1 MELLESGTKSF
12 LVMEAVNGKS
22 IGQRMRKGERFSS
35 REILKTGIALSG
47 ILCYLH
53 AQNPPV
59 FYRDLKPDN
68 VMITERGEIY
78 LVDFGA
84 AGTEETGVEVRYG
97 TRGYAAPEQYNGKC
111 DARSDLYA
119 LGALL
124 AAMAKHAKKRQ
135 KRGLWRVMEKCMQK
149 KPEERYASAREVKK
163 ALRRLERKQ
172 KGRKTLRIFAVFA
185 FLTGGAAAVASRMP
199 WGQFPAADEWEE
211 QGDLWFCGNP
221 VEEGSLPNYQ
231 KAREAFLKA
240 DHLSQAGR
248 VEQELVEYCLADDA
262 AREKMQM
269 EPLLAEFYDD
279 TQQEP
284 EKEKRCRRY
293 LAVAGMYFSFSEEL
307 ARENDTDAMRKGIE
321 VLEKA
326 AGENME
332 GKWEAVIWQRLADAC
347 YLGGK
352 SGDGEREQD
361 WCQESFLYYERL
373 LCSRQDGNRRKNLL
387 RAAELALQFDM
398 QEKTEPQRGSRNSGN
413 GGGHFLSA
421 DQKKMGGSRMRKKTI
436 CAMMTG
442 FLAVQGIEVHA
453 ETQQTTGEAASAVES
468 VELEAEII
476 ENSDVT
482 DADGKA
488 GPEELLPDEKS
499 EEEPPIEEKPEQEP
513 EPPEEK
519 TDPAETGKKETEEEK
534 MLPPTVIPDPEKEP
548 AERWEETDT
557 KESGTEE
564 SDSERT
570 DFGEMDTEKPDYE
583 DAGSEKS
590 GTENLMP
597 EDSEPEKPDMEE
609 TKQESPS
616 TEKESENQTSETKA
630 PEKEE
635 PTVMPDAGKAN
646 TEKQEQT
653 EPGQSSP
660 EKEELKTDEQLP
672 VAAATPEE
680 VTQDP
685 DDTPLQTEESSPP
698 PAETPSE
705 SAGEEP
711 SQIPPQ
717 IIADFILSQIA
728 DEDFEAPNPLIIR
741 PADTSVEI
749 DPGYTPEILL
759 EGAADTAEIL
769 SCMVNGSEAEYE
781 WKENKICLKAESLS
795 EGYNRI
801 TVKVRGAD
809 GIVRTMK
816 PWEVNVKPKTS
827 TLVSQRT
834 SQKPKGTH
842 LLQSLRRLWNLIRA
856 IAEIQN
862 QTTRYLRALCRK

>member
-1 MELLESGTKSF
+1 
-12 LVMEAVNGKS
+12 
-22 IGQRMRKGERFSS
+22 
-35 REILKTGIALSG
+35 
-47 ILCYLH
+47 
-53 AQNPPV
+53 
-59 FYRDLKPDN
+59 
-68 VMITERGEIY
+68 
-78 LVDFGA
+78 
-84 AGTEETGVEVRYG
+84 
-97 TRGYAAPEQYNGKC
+97 
-111 DARSDLYA
+111 
-119 LGALL
+119 
-124 AAMAKHAKKRQ
+124 
-135 KRGLWRVMEKCMQK
+135 
-149 KPEERYASAREVKK
+149 
-163 ALRRLERKQ
+163 
-172 KGRKTLRIFAVFA
+172 
-185 FLTGGAAAVASRMP
+185 
-199 WGQFPAADEWEE
+199 
-211 QGDLWFCGNP
+211 
-221 VEEGSLPNYQ
+221 
-231 KAREAFLKA
+231 
-240 DHLSQAGR
+240 
-248 VEQELVEYCLADDA
+248 
-262 AREKMQM
+262 
-269 EPLLAEFYDD
+269 
-279 TQQEP
+279 
-284 EKEKRCRRY
+284 
-293 LAVAGMYFSFSEEL
+293 
-307 ARENDTDAMRKGIE
+307 
-321 VLEKA
+321 
-326 AGENME
+326 
-332 GKWEAVIWQRLADAC
+332 
-347 YLGGK
+347 
-352 SGDGEREQD
+352 
-361 WCQESFLYYERL
+361 
-373 LCSRQDGNRRKNLL
+373 
-387 RAAELALQFDM
+387 
-398 QEKTEPQRGSRNSGN
+398 
-413 GGGHFLSA
+413 
-421 DQKKMGGSRMRKKTI
+421 MRKKTI

-557 KESGTEE
+557 KESETEE

-583 DAGSEKS
+583 DTGSEKS

-834 SQKPKGTH
+834 SQKPKGTR

>member
-1 MELLESGTKSF
+1 
-12 LVMEAVNGKS
+12 
-22 IGQRMRKGERFSS
+22 
-35 REILKTGIALSG
+35 
-47 ILCYLH
+47 
-53 AQNPPV
+53 
-59 FYRDLKPDN
+59 
-68 VMITERGEIY
+68 
-78 LVDFGA
+78 
-84 AGTEETGVEVRYG
+84 
-97 TRGYAAPEQYNGKC
+97 
-111 DARSDLYA
+111 
-119 LGALL
+119 
-124 AAMAKHAKKRQ
+124 
-135 KRGLWRVMEKCMQK
+135 
-149 KPEERYASAREVKK
+149 
-163 ALRRLERKQ
+163 
-172 KGRKTLRIFAVFA
+172 
-185 FLTGGAAAVASRMP
+185 
-199 WGQFPAADEWEE
+199 
-211 QGDLWFCGNP
+211 
-221 VEEGSLPNYQ
+221 
-231 KAREAFLKA
+231 
-240 DHLSQAGR
+240 
-248 VEQELVEYCLADDA
+248 
-262 AREKMQM
+262 
-269 EPLLAEFYDD
+269 
-279 TQQEP
+279 
-284 EKEKRCRRY
+284 
-293 LAVAGMYFSFSEEL
+293 
-307 ARENDTDAMRKGIE
+307 
-321 VLEKA
+321 
-326 AGENME
+326 
-332 GKWEAVIWQRLADAC
+332 
-347 YLGGK
+347 
-352 SGDGEREQD
+352 
-361 WCQESFLYYERL
+361 
-373 LCSRQDGNRRKNLL
+373 
-387 RAAELALQFDM
+387 
-398 QEKTEPQRGSRNSGN
+398 
-413 GGGHFLSA
+413 
-421 DQKKMGGSRMRKKTI
+421 MRKKTI

-519 TDPAETGKKETEEEK
+519 TDPAETGKKETEGEEK

-548 AERWEETDT
+548 AERWEEEEEEISEDSESGKPEELPEAGDMGSGELESEEGCEETDT
-557 KESGTEE
+557 KESETEE

-570 DFGEMDTEKPDYE
+570 DFGE
-583 DAGSEKS
+583 
-590 GTENLMP
+590 
-597 EDSEPEKPDMEE
+597 EE
-609 TKQESPS
+609 TKQKSPS

-635 PTVMPDAGKAN
+635 PTVMPDAGKSN

-685 DDTPLQTEESSPP
+685 DDIPLQTEESSPP

-834 SQKPKGTH
+834 SQKPKGTR
-842 LLQSLRRLWNLIRA
+842 LWQSLRRLWNLIRA

>member
-1 MELLESGTKSF
+1 
-12 LVMEAVNGKS
+12 
-22 IGQRMRKGERFSS
+22 
-35 REILKTGIALSG
+35 
-47 ILCYLH
+47 
-53 AQNPPV
+53 
-59 FYRDLKPDN
+59 
-68 VMITERGEIY
+68 
-78 LVDFGA
+78 
-84 AGTEETGVEVRYG
+84 
-97 TRGYAAPEQYNGKC
+97 
-111 DARSDLYA
+111 
-119 LGALL
+119 
-124 AAMAKHAKKRQ
+124 
-135 KRGLWRVMEKCMQK
+135 
-149 KPEERYASAREVKK
+149 
-163 ALRRLERKQ
+163 
-172 KGRKTLRIFAVFA
+172 
-185 FLTGGAAAVASRMP
+185 
-199 WGQFPAADEWEE
+199 
-211 QGDLWFCGNP
+211 
-221 VEEGSLPNYQ
+221 
-231 KAREAFLKA
+231 
-240 DHLSQAGR
+240 
-248 VEQELVEYCLADDA
+248 
-262 AREKMQM
+262 
-269 EPLLAEFYDD
+269 
-279 TQQEP
+279 
-284 EKEKRCRRY
+284 
-293 LAVAGMYFSFSEEL
+293 
-307 ARENDTDAMRKGIE
+307 
-321 VLEKA
+321 
-326 AGENME
+326 
-332 GKWEAVIWQRLADAC
+332 
-347 YLGGK
+347 
-352 SGDGEREQD
+352 
-361 WCQESFLYYERL
+361 
-373 LCSRQDGNRRKNLL
+373 
-387 RAAELALQFDM
+387 
-398 QEKTEPQRGSRNSGN
+398 
-413 GGGHFLSA
+413 
-421 DQKKMGGSRMRKKTI
+421 
-436 CAMMTG
+436 MMTG

-453 ETQQTTGEAASAVES
+453 EIQQTTGEAASAVES

-499 EEEPPIEEKPEQEP
+499 EEEPPIEEKTEQEP

-519 TDPAETGKKETEEEK
+519 TDPAETGKKETEGEEK

-548 AERWEETDT
+548 AERWEEEEEEISEDSESGKPEELPGAGDMGSGESESEEGCEETDT
-557 KESGTEE
+557 KESETEE

-583 DAGSEKS
+583 DTGSEKS

-597 EDSEPEKPDMEE
+597 EDPEPEKPDMEE

-635 PTVMPDAGKAN
+635 PTVMPDAGKSN

-672 VAAATPEE
+672 VAAAMP
-680 VTQDP
+680 
-685 DDTPLQTEESSPP
+685 
-698 PAETPSE
+698 
-705 SAGEEP
+705 GEEP

-717 IIADFILSQIA
+717 IIADFILSQMA

-834 SQKPKGTH
+834 SQKPKGTR

>member
-1 MELLESGTKSF
+1 
-12 LVMEAVNGKS
+12 
-22 IGQRMRKGERFSS
+22 
-35 REILKTGIALSG
+35 
-47 ILCYLH
+47 
-53 AQNPPV
+53 
-59 FYRDLKPDN
+59 
-68 VMITERGEIY
+68 
-78 LVDFGA
+78 
-84 AGTEETGVEVRYG
+84 
-97 TRGYAAPEQYNGKC
+97 
-111 DARSDLYA
+111 
-119 LGALL
+119 
-124 AAMAKHAKKRQ
+124 
-135 KRGLWRVMEKCMQK
+135 
-149 KPEERYASAREVKK
+149 
-163 ALRRLERKQ
+163 
-172 KGRKTLRIFAVFA
+172 
-185 FLTGGAAAVASRMP
+185 
-199 WGQFPAADEWEE
+199 
-211 QGDLWFCGNP
+211 
-221 VEEGSLPNYQ
+221 
-231 KAREAFLKA
+231 
-240 DHLSQAGR
+240 
-248 VEQELVEYCLADDA
+248 
-262 AREKMQM
+262 
-269 EPLLAEFYDD
+269 
-279 TQQEP
+279 
-284 EKEKRCRRY
+284 
-293 LAVAGMYFSFSEEL
+293 
-307 ARENDTDAMRKGIE
+307 
-321 VLEKA
+321 
-326 AGENME
+326 
-332 GKWEAVIWQRLADAC
+332 
-347 YLGGK
+347 
-352 SGDGEREQD
+352 
-361 WCQESFLYYERL
+361 
-373 LCSRQDGNRRKNLL
+373 
-387 RAAELALQFDM
+387 
-398 QEKTEPQRGSRNSGN
+398 
-413 GGGHFLSA
+413 
-421 DQKKMGGSRMRKKTI
+421 MRKKTI

-519 TDPAETGKKETEEEK
+519 TDPAETGKKETEGEEK

-548 AERWEETDT
+548 AEKWEEEEEEISEDSESGKPEELPEEGDMGSGESESEEGCEETDT
-557 KESGTEE
+557 KESETE
-564 SDSERT
+564 
-570 DFGEMDTEKPDYE
+570 
-583 DAGSEKS
+583 
-590 GTENLMP
+590 
-597 EDSEPEKPDMEE
+597 
-609 TKQESPS
+609 
-616 TEKESENQTSETKA
+616 ESENQTSETKA

-635 PTVMPDAGKAN
+635 PTVMPDAGKSN

-685 DDTPLQTEESSPP
+685 DDIPLQTEESSPP

-728 DEDFEAPNPLIIR
+728 AEDEDFEAPNPLIIR
-741 PADTSVEI
+741 PADTSVEV

-781 WKENKICLKAESLS
+781 WKENKLCLKAESLS

-834 SQKPKGTH
+834 SQKPKGTR
-842 LLQSLRRLWNLIRA
+842 LWQSLRRLWNLIRA

>member
-1 MELLESGTKSF
+1 
-12 LVMEAVNGKS
+12 
-22 IGQRMRKGERFSS
+22 
-35 REILKTGIALSG
+35 
-47 ILCYLH
+47 
-53 AQNPPV
+53 
-59 FYRDLKPDN
+59 
-68 VMITERGEIY
+68 
-78 LVDFGA
+78 
-84 AGTEETGVEVRYG
+84 
-97 TRGYAAPEQYNGKC
+97 
-111 DARSDLYA
+111 
-119 LGALL
+119 
-124 AAMAKHAKKRQ
+124 
-135 KRGLWRVMEKCMQK
+135 
-149 KPEERYASAREVKK
+149 
-163 ALRRLERKQ
+163 
-172 KGRKTLRIFAVFA
+172 
-185 FLTGGAAAVASRMP
+185 
-199 WGQFPAADEWEE
+199 
-211 QGDLWFCGNP
+211 
-221 VEEGSLPNYQ
+221 
-231 KAREAFLKA
+231 
-240 DHLSQAGR
+240 
-248 VEQELVEYCLADDA
+248 
-262 AREKMQM
+262 
-269 EPLLAEFYDD
+269 
-279 TQQEP
+279 
-284 EKEKRCRRY
+284 
-293 LAVAGMYFSFSEEL
+293 
-307 ARENDTDAMRKGIE
+307 
-321 VLEKA
+321 
-326 AGENME
+326 
-332 GKWEAVIWQRLADAC
+332 
-347 YLGGK
+347 
-352 SGDGEREQD
+352 
-361 WCQESFLYYERL
+361 
-373 LCSRQDGNRRKNLL
+373 
-387 RAAELALQFDM
+387 
-398 QEKTEPQRGSRNSGN
+398 
-413 GGGHFLSA
+413 
-421 DQKKMGGSRMRKKTI
+421 
-436 CAMMTG
+436 MMTG
-442 FLAVQGIEVHA
+442 FLAIQGIEVHA
-453 ETQQTTGEAASAVES
+453 ETQQATGEAASAVES
-468 VELEAEII
+468 VELEAEIT

-519 TDPAETGKKETEEEK
+519 TDPAETGKKETEGEEK

-548 AERWEETDT
+548 AEKWEEMEEEEKEISEDPEAEKPEELPEAGDMGSGEPESEEGCEETDT
-557 KESGTEE
+557 KESETE
-564 SDSERT
+564 
-570 DFGEMDTEKPDYE
+570 
-583 DAGSEKS
+583 
-590 GTENLMP
+590 
-597 EDSEPEKPDMEE
+597 
-609 TKQESPS
+609 
-616 TEKESENQTSETKA
+616 ESENQTSETKA

-635 PTVMPDAGKAN
+635 PTVMPDAGKSN
-646 TEKQEQT
+646 TEKQEQM

-680 VTQDP
+680 VIQDP
-685 DDTPLQTEESSPP
+685 DDIPLQTEESSPP

-741 PADTSVEI
+741 PADTSVEV

-842 LLQSLRRLWNLIRA
+842 LWQSLRRLWNLIRA

>member
-1 MELLESGTKSF
+1 
-12 LVMEAVNGKS
+12 
-22 IGQRMRKGERFSS
+22 
-35 REILKTGIALSG
+35 
-47 ILCYLH
+47 
-53 AQNPPV
+53 
-59 FYRDLKPDN
+59 
-68 VMITERGEIY
+68 
-78 LVDFGA
+78 
-84 AGTEETGVEVRYG
+84 
-97 TRGYAAPEQYNGKC
+97 
-111 DARSDLYA
+111 
-119 LGALL
+119 
-124 AAMAKHAKKRQ
+124 
-135 KRGLWRVMEKCMQK
+135 
-149 KPEERYASAREVKK
+149 
-163 ALRRLERKQ
+163 
-172 KGRKTLRIFAVFA
+172 
-185 FLTGGAAAVASRMP
+185 
-199 WGQFPAADEWEE
+199 
-211 QGDLWFCGNP
+211 
-221 VEEGSLPNYQ
+221 
-231 KAREAFLKA
+231 
-240 DHLSQAGR
+240 
-248 VEQELVEYCLADDA
+248 
-262 AREKMQM
+262 
-269 EPLLAEFYDD
+269 
-279 TQQEP
+279 
-284 EKEKRCRRY
+284 
-293 LAVAGMYFSFSEEL
+293 
-307 ARENDTDAMRKGIE
+307 
-321 VLEKA
+321 
-326 AGENME
+326 
-332 GKWEAVIWQRLADAC
+332 
-347 YLGGK
+347 
-352 SGDGEREQD
+352 
-361 WCQESFLYYERL
+361 
-373 LCSRQDGNRRKNLL
+373 
-387 RAAELALQFDM
+387 
-398 QEKTEPQRGSRNSGN
+398 
-413 GGGHFLSA
+413 
-421 DQKKMGGSRMRKKTI
+421 
-436 CAMMTG
+436 MMTG

-476 ENSDVT
+476 GNSDVT

-499 EEEPPIEEKPEQEP
+499 EEEPPIEEKPEKEP

-548 AERWEETDT
+548 AERCEETDT
-557 KESGTEE
+557 KESETEE

-597 EDSEPEKPDMEE
+597 EDPEPEKPDMEE

-635 PTVMPDAGKAN
+635 PTVMPDAGKSN

-698 PAETPSE
+698 SAETPSE

-781 WKENKICLKAESLS
+781 WKENKICLKAGSLS

-834 SQKPKGTH
+834 SQKPKGTR
-842 LLQSLRRLWNLIRA
+842 LWQSLRRLWNLIRT

>member
-1 MELLESGTKSF
+1 
-12 LVMEAVNGKS
+12 
-22 IGQRMRKGERFSS
+22 
-35 REILKTGIALSG
+35 
-47 ILCYLH
+47 
-53 AQNPPV
+53 
-59 FYRDLKPDN
+59 
-68 VMITERGEIY
+68 
-78 LVDFGA
+78 
-84 AGTEETGVEVRYG
+84 
-97 TRGYAAPEQYNGKC
+97 
-111 DARSDLYA
+111 
-119 LGALL
+119 
-124 AAMAKHAKKRQ
+124 
-135 KRGLWRVMEKCMQK
+135 
-149 KPEERYASAREVKK
+149 
-163 ALRRLERKQ
+163 
-172 KGRKTLRIFAVFA
+172 
-185 FLTGGAAAVASRMP
+185 
-199 WGQFPAADEWEE
+199 
-211 QGDLWFCGNP
+211 
-221 VEEGSLPNYQ
+221 
-231 KAREAFLKA
+231 
-240 DHLSQAGR
+240 
-248 VEQELVEYCLADDA
+248 
-262 AREKMQM
+262 
-269 EPLLAEFYDD
+269 
-279 TQQEP
+279 
-284 EKEKRCRRY
+284 
-293 LAVAGMYFSFSEEL
+293 
-307 ARENDTDAMRKGIE
+307 
-321 VLEKA
+321 
-326 AGENME
+326 
-332 GKWEAVIWQRLADAC
+332 
-347 YLGGK
+347 
-352 SGDGEREQD
+352 
-361 WCQESFLYYERL
+361 
-373 LCSRQDGNRRKNLL
+373 
-387 RAAELALQFDM
+387 
-398 QEKTEPQRGSRNSGN
+398 
-413 GGGHFLSA
+413 
-421 DQKKMGGSRMRKKTI
+421 
-436 CAMMTG
+436 MMTG

-557 KESGTEE
+557 KESETEE

-635 PTVMPDAGKAN
+635 PTVMPDAGKSN

-653 EPGQSSP
+653 GPGQSSP

-685 DDTPLQTEESSPP
+685 DDIPLQTEESSPP
-698 PAETPSE
+698 PAETPSK

-711 SQIPPQ
+711 SQIRPQ
-717 IIADFILSQIA
+717 IIADFVLSQIA

-834 SQKPKGTH
+834 SQKPKGTR

>member
-1 MELLESGTKSF
+1 
-12 LVMEAVNGKS
+12 
-22 IGQRMRKGERFSS
+22 
-35 REILKTGIALSG
+35 
-47 ILCYLH
+47 
-53 AQNPPV
+53 
-59 FYRDLKPDN
+59 
-68 VMITERGEIY
+68 
-78 LVDFGA
+78 
-84 AGTEETGVEVRYG
+84 
-97 TRGYAAPEQYNGKC
+97 
-111 DARSDLYA
+111 
-119 LGALL
+119 
-124 AAMAKHAKKRQ
+124 
-135 KRGLWRVMEKCMQK
+135 
-149 KPEERYASAREVKK
+149 
-163 ALRRLERKQ
+163 
-172 KGRKTLRIFAVFA
+172 
-185 FLTGGAAAVASRMP
+185 
-199 WGQFPAADEWEE
+199 
-211 QGDLWFCGNP
+211 
-221 VEEGSLPNYQ
+221 
-231 KAREAFLKA
+231 
-240 DHLSQAGR
+240 
-248 VEQELVEYCLADDA
+248 
-262 AREKMQM
+262 
-269 EPLLAEFYDD
+269 
-279 TQQEP
+279 
-284 EKEKRCRRY
+284 
-293 LAVAGMYFSFSEEL
+293 
-307 ARENDTDAMRKGIE
+307 
-321 VLEKA
+321 
-326 AGENME
+326 
-332 GKWEAVIWQRLADAC
+332 
-347 YLGGK
+347 
-352 SGDGEREQD
+352 
-361 WCQESFLYYERL
+361 
-373 LCSRQDGNRRKNLL
+373 
-387 RAAELALQFDM
+387 
-398 QEKTEPQRGSRNSGN
+398 
-413 GGGHFLSA
+413 
-421 DQKKMGGSRMRKKTI
+421 MRKKTI

-476 ENSDVT
+476 GNSDVT

-519 TDPAETGKKETEEEK
+519 TDPAETGKKETEGEEK

-548 AERWEETDT
+548 AERWEEEEEEISEDSESGKPEELPEAGDMGSGESESEEGCEETDT
-557 KESGTEE
+557 KESETEE
-564 SDSERT
+564 
-570 DFGEMDTEKPDYE
+570 P
-583 DAGSEKS
+583 
-590 GTENLMP
+590 
-597 EDSEPEKPDMEE
+597 
-609 TKQESPS
+609 
-616 TEKESENQTSETKA
+616 ENQTSETKT

-635 PTVMPDAGKAN
+635 PTVMPDAGKSN

-834 SQKPKGTH
+834 SQKPKGTR

>member
-1 MELLESGTKSF
+1 
-12 LVMEAVNGKS
+12 
-22 IGQRMRKGERFSS
+22 
-35 REILKTGIALSG
+35 
-47 ILCYLH
+47 
-53 AQNPPV
+53 
-59 FYRDLKPDN
+59 
-68 VMITERGEIY
+68 
-78 LVDFGA
+78 
-84 AGTEETGVEVRYG
+84 
-97 TRGYAAPEQYNGKC
+97 
-111 DARSDLYA
+111 
-119 LGALL
+119 
-124 AAMAKHAKKRQ
+124 
-135 KRGLWRVMEKCMQK
+135 
-149 KPEERYASAREVKK
+149 
-163 ALRRLERKQ
+163 
-172 KGRKTLRIFAVFA
+172 
-185 FLTGGAAAVASRMP
+185 
-199 WGQFPAADEWEE
+199 
-211 QGDLWFCGNP
+211 
-221 VEEGSLPNYQ
+221 
-231 KAREAFLKA
+231 
-240 DHLSQAGR
+240 
-248 VEQELVEYCLADDA
+248 
-262 AREKMQM
+262 
-269 EPLLAEFYDD
+269 
-279 TQQEP
+279 
-284 EKEKRCRRY
+284 
-293 LAVAGMYFSFSEEL
+293 
-307 ARENDTDAMRKGIE
+307 
-321 VLEKA
+321 
-326 AGENME
+326 
-332 GKWEAVIWQRLADAC
+332 
-347 YLGGK
+347 
-352 SGDGEREQD
+352 
-361 WCQESFLYYERL
+361 
-373 LCSRQDGNRRKNLL
+373 
-387 RAAELALQFDM
+387 
-398 QEKTEPQRGSRNSGN
+398 
-413 GGGHFLSA
+413 
-421 DQKKMGGSRMRKKTI
+421 MRKKTI

-476 ENSDVT
+476 GNSDVT

-499 EEEPPIEEKPEQEP
+499 EEEPPIEEKPEKEP

-548 AERWEETDT
+548 AERCEETDT
-557 KESGTEE
+557 KESETEE

-570 DFGEMDTEKPDYE
+570 DFGEMGTEKPDYE

-597 EDSEPEKPDMEE
+597 EDPEPEKPDMEE

-635 PTVMPDAGKAN
+635 PTVMPDAGKSN

-698 PAETPSE
+698 SAETPSE

-741 PADTSVEI
+741 PVDTSVEI

-781 WKENKICLKAESLS
+781 WKENKICLKAGSLS

-834 SQKPKGTH
+834 SQKPKGTR
-842 LLQSLRRLWNLIRA
+842 LLQSLRRLWNLIRT

>member
-1 MELLESGTKSF
+1 
-12 LVMEAVNGKS
+12 
-22 IGQRMRKGERFSS
+22 
-35 REILKTGIALSG
+35 
-47 ILCYLH
+47 
-53 AQNPPV
+53 
-59 FYRDLKPDN
+59 
-68 VMITERGEIY
+68 
-78 LVDFGA
+78 
-84 AGTEETGVEVRYG
+84 
-97 TRGYAAPEQYNGKC
+97 
-111 DARSDLYA
+111 
-119 LGALL
+119 
-124 AAMAKHAKKRQ
+124 
-135 KRGLWRVMEKCMQK
+135 
-149 KPEERYASAREVKK
+149 
-163 ALRRLERKQ
+163 
-172 KGRKTLRIFAVFA
+172 
-185 FLTGGAAAVASRMP
+185 
-199 WGQFPAADEWEE
+199 
-211 QGDLWFCGNP
+211 
-221 VEEGSLPNYQ
+221 
-231 KAREAFLKA
+231 
-240 DHLSQAGR
+240 
-248 VEQELVEYCLADDA
+248 
-262 AREKMQM
+262 
-269 EPLLAEFYDD
+269 
-279 TQQEP
+279 
-284 EKEKRCRRY
+284 
-293 LAVAGMYFSFSEEL
+293 
-307 ARENDTDAMRKGIE
+307 
-321 VLEKA
+321 
-326 AGENME
+326 
-332 GKWEAVIWQRLADAC
+332 
-347 YLGGK
+347 
-352 SGDGEREQD
+352 
-361 WCQESFLYYERL
+361 
-373 LCSRQDGNRRKNLL
+373 
-387 RAAELALQFDM
+387 
-398 QEKTEPQRGSRNSGN
+398 
-413 GGGHFLSA
+413 
-421 DQKKMGGSRMRKKTI
+421 
-436 CAMMTG
+436 MMTG

-548 AERWEETDT
+548 AERWEEEEKEISEDSESGKPGELPEAGDMGSGESESEEGCEETDT
-557 KESGTEE
+557 KESETE
-564 SDSERT
+564 
-570 DFGEMDTEKPDYE
+570 
-583 DAGSEKS
+583 
-590 GTENLMP
+590 
-597 EDSEPEKPDMEE
+597 
-609 TKQESPS
+609 
-616 TEKESENQTSETKA
+616 ESENQTSETKA

-635 PTVMPDAGKAN
+635 PTVMPDAGKSN

-711 SQIPPQ
+711 SQIRPQ
-717 IIADFILSQIA
+717 IIADFVLSQIA

-781 WKENKICLKAESLS
+781 WKENKIWLKAESLS

-834 SQKPKGTH
+834 SQKPKGTR

>member
-1 MELLESGTKSF
+1 
-12 LVMEAVNGKS
+12 
-22 IGQRMRKGERFSS
+22 
-35 REILKTGIALSG
+35 
-47 ILCYLH
+47 
-53 AQNPPV
+53 
-59 FYRDLKPDN
+59 
-68 VMITERGEIY
+68 
-78 LVDFGA
+78 
-84 AGTEETGVEVRYG
+84 
-97 TRGYAAPEQYNGKC
+97 
-111 DARSDLYA
+111 
-119 LGALL
+119 
-124 AAMAKHAKKRQ
+124 
-135 KRGLWRVMEKCMQK
+135 
-149 KPEERYASAREVKK
+149 
-163 ALRRLERKQ
+163 
-172 KGRKTLRIFAVFA
+172 
-185 FLTGGAAAVASRMP
+185 
-199 WGQFPAADEWEE
+199 
-211 QGDLWFCGNP
+211 
-221 VEEGSLPNYQ
+221 
-231 KAREAFLKA
+231 
-240 DHLSQAGR
+240 
-248 VEQELVEYCLADDA
+248 
-262 AREKMQM
+262 
-269 EPLLAEFYDD
+269 
-279 TQQEP
+279 
-284 EKEKRCRRY
+284 
-293 LAVAGMYFSFSEEL
+293 
-307 ARENDTDAMRKGIE
+307 
-321 VLEKA
+321 
-326 AGENME
+326 
-332 GKWEAVIWQRLADAC
+332 
-347 YLGGK
+347 
-352 SGDGEREQD
+352 
-361 WCQESFLYYERL
+361 
-373 LCSRQDGNRRKNLL
+373 
-387 RAAELALQFDM
+387 
-398 QEKTEPQRGSRNSGN
+398 
-413 GGGHFLSA
+413 
-421 DQKKMGGSRMRKKTI
+421 
-436 CAMMTG
+436 MMTG

-519 TDPAETGKKETEEEK
+519 TDPAEIGKKETEGEEK

-557 KESGTEE
+557 KESETEE

-583 DAGSEKS
+583 DTGSEKS

-597 EDSEPEKPDMEE
+597 EDPEPEKPDMEE

-635 PTVMPDAGKAN
+635 PTVMPDAGKSN

-653 EPGQSSP
+653 GPGQSSP

-685 DDTPLQTEESSPP
+685 DDIPLQTEESSPP

-717 IIADFILSQIA
+717 IIADFILSQMA
-728 DEDFEAPNPLIIR
+728 DEEFEAPNPLIIR
-741 PADTSVEI
+741 PADNSVEI

-834 SQKPKGTH
+834 SQKPKGTR
-842 LLQSLRRLWNLIRA
+842 LWQSLRRLWNLIRA

>member
-1 MELLESGTKSF
+1 
-12 LVMEAVNGKS
+12 
-22 IGQRMRKGERFSS
+22 
-35 REILKTGIALSG
+35 
-47 ILCYLH
+47 
-53 AQNPPV
+53 
-59 FYRDLKPDN
+59 
-68 VMITERGEIY
+68 
-78 LVDFGA
+78 
-84 AGTEETGVEVRYG
+84 
-97 TRGYAAPEQYNGKC
+97 
-111 DARSDLYA
+111 
-119 LGALL
+119 
-124 AAMAKHAKKRQ
+124 
-135 KRGLWRVMEKCMQK
+135 
-149 KPEERYASAREVKK
+149 
-163 ALRRLERKQ
+163 
-172 KGRKTLRIFAVFA
+172 
-185 FLTGGAAAVASRMP
+185 
-199 WGQFPAADEWEE
+199 
-211 QGDLWFCGNP
+211 
-221 VEEGSLPNYQ
+221 
-231 KAREAFLKA
+231 
-240 DHLSQAGR
+240 
-248 VEQELVEYCLADDA
+248 
-262 AREKMQM
+262 
-269 EPLLAEFYDD
+269 
-279 TQQEP
+279 
-284 EKEKRCRRY
+284 
-293 LAVAGMYFSFSEEL
+293 
-307 ARENDTDAMRKGIE
+307 
-321 VLEKA
+321 
-326 AGENME
+326 
-332 GKWEAVIWQRLADAC
+332 
-347 YLGGK
+347 
-352 SGDGEREQD
+352 
-361 WCQESFLYYERL
+361 
-373 LCSRQDGNRRKNLL
+373 
-387 RAAELALQFDM
+387 
-398 QEKTEPQRGSRNSGN
+398 
-413 GGGHFLSA
+413 
-421 DQKKMGGSRMRKKTI
+421 
-436 CAMMTG
+436 MMTG

-468 VELEAEII
+468 VELDAEII

-519 TDPAETGKKETEEEK
+519 TDPAETGKKETEGEEK

-548 AERWEETDT
+548 AERWEEEEEEISEDSESGKPEELPEAGDMGSGESESEEGCEETDT
-557 KESGTEE
+557 KESETEE
-564 SDSERT
+564 
-570 DFGEMDTEKPDYE
+570 P
-583 DAGSEKS
+583 
-590 GTENLMP
+590 
-597 EDSEPEKPDMEE
+597 
-609 TKQESPS
+609 
-616 TEKESENQTSETKA
+616 ENQTSETKT

-635 PTVMPDAGKAN
+635 PTVMPDAGKSN

-685 DDTPLQTEESSPP
+685 DDIPLQTEESSPP

-741 PADTSVEI
+741 PADTSVEV

-834 SQKPKGTH
+834 SQKPKGTR
-842 LLQSLRRLWNLIRA
+842 LWQSLRRLWNLIRA

>member
-1 MELLESGTKSF
+1 
-12 LVMEAVNGKS
+12 
-22 IGQRMRKGERFSS
+22 
-35 REILKTGIALSG
+35 
-47 ILCYLH
+47 
-53 AQNPPV
+53 
-59 FYRDLKPDN
+59 
-68 VMITERGEIY
+68 
-78 LVDFGA
+78 
-84 AGTEETGVEVRYG
+84 
-97 TRGYAAPEQYNGKC
+97 
-111 DARSDLYA
+111 
-119 LGALL
+119 
-124 AAMAKHAKKRQ
+124 
-135 KRGLWRVMEKCMQK
+135 
-149 KPEERYASAREVKK
+149 
-163 ALRRLERKQ
+163 
-172 KGRKTLRIFAVFA
+172 
-185 FLTGGAAAVASRMP
+185 
-199 WGQFPAADEWEE
+199 
-211 QGDLWFCGNP
+211 
-221 VEEGSLPNYQ
+221 
-231 KAREAFLKA
+231 
-240 DHLSQAGR
+240 
-248 VEQELVEYCLADDA
+248 
-262 AREKMQM
+262 
-269 EPLLAEFYDD
+269 
-279 TQQEP
+279 
-284 EKEKRCRRY
+284 
-293 LAVAGMYFSFSEEL
+293 
-307 ARENDTDAMRKGIE
+307 
-321 VLEKA
+321 
-326 AGENME
+326 
-332 GKWEAVIWQRLADAC
+332 
-347 YLGGK
+347 
-352 SGDGEREQD
+352 
-361 WCQESFLYYERL
+361 
-373 LCSRQDGNRRKNLL
+373 
-387 RAAELALQFDM
+387 
-398 QEKTEPQRGSRNSGN
+398 
-413 GGGHFLSA
+413 
-421 DQKKMGGSRMRKKTI
+421 MRKKTI

-453 ETQQTTGEAASAVES
+453 ETQQMTGEAASAVES

-488 GPEELLPDEKS
+488 GPEELMPDEKS

-519 TDPAETGKKETEEEK
+519 TDPAETGKKETAGEEK

-548 AERWEETDT
+548 AEKWEEEEEEISEDSESGKPEELPEAGDMGSGESESEEGCEETDT
-557 KESGTEE
+557 KESETE
-564 SDSERT
+564 
-570 DFGEMDTEKPDYE
+570 
-583 DAGSEKS
+583 
-590 GTENLMP
+590 
-597 EDSEPEKPDMEE
+597 
-609 TKQESPS
+609 
-616 TEKESENQTSETKA
+616 ESENQTSETKA
-630 PEKEE
+630 PEKEK
-635 PTVMPDAGKAN
+635 PAVMPDAGKSN
-646 TEKQEQT
+646 TEKQEQM

-685 DDTPLQTEESSPP
+685 DDIPIQTEESSPP

-741 PADTSVEI
+741 PADTSVEV

-834 SQKPKGTH
+834 SQRPKGTR
-842 LLQSLRRLWNLIRA
+842 LWQSLRRLWNLIRA

>member
-1 MELLESGTKSF
+1 
-12 LVMEAVNGKS
+12 
-22 IGQRMRKGERFSS
+22 
-35 REILKTGIALSG
+35 
-47 ILCYLH
+47 
-53 AQNPPV
+53 
-59 FYRDLKPDN
+59 
-68 VMITERGEIY
+68 
-78 LVDFGA
+78 
-84 AGTEETGVEVRYG
+84 
-97 TRGYAAPEQYNGKC
+97 
-111 DARSDLYA
+111 
-119 LGALL
+119 
-124 AAMAKHAKKRQ
+124 
-135 KRGLWRVMEKCMQK
+135 
-149 KPEERYASAREVKK
+149 
-163 ALRRLERKQ
+163 
-172 KGRKTLRIFAVFA
+172 
-185 FLTGGAAAVASRMP
+185 
-199 WGQFPAADEWEE
+199 
-211 QGDLWFCGNP
+211 
-221 VEEGSLPNYQ
+221 
-231 KAREAFLKA
+231 
-240 DHLSQAGR
+240 
-248 VEQELVEYCLADDA
+248 
-262 AREKMQM
+262 
-269 EPLLAEFYDD
+269 
-279 TQQEP
+279 
-284 EKEKRCRRY
+284 
-293 LAVAGMYFSFSEEL
+293 
-307 ARENDTDAMRKGIE
+307 
-321 VLEKA
+321 
-326 AGENME
+326 
-332 GKWEAVIWQRLADAC
+332 
-347 YLGGK
+347 
-352 SGDGEREQD
+352 
-361 WCQESFLYYERL
+361 
-373 LCSRQDGNRRKNLL
+373 
-387 RAAELALQFDM
+387 
-398 QEKTEPQRGSRNSGN
+398 
-413 GGGHFLSA
+413 
-421 DQKKMGGSRMRKKTI
+421 
-436 CAMMTG
+436 MMTG

-476 ENSDVT
+476 GNSDVT

-519 TDPAETGKKETEEEK
+519 TDPAETGKKEKEGEEK
-534 MLPPTVIPDPEKEP
+534 MLSPTVIPDPEKEP

-557 KESGTEE
+557 KESETEE

-635 PTVMPDAGKAN
+635 PTVMPDAGKSN

-653 EPGQSSP
+653 GPGQSSP

-685 DDTPLQTEESSPP
+685 DDIPLQTEESSPP

-711 SQIPPQ
+711 SQIRPQ
-717 IIADFILSQIA
+717 IIADFVLSQIA
-728 DEDFEAPNPLIIR
+728 DEDFEAPIPLIIR

-834 SQKPKGTH
+834 SQKPKGTR

>member
-1 MELLESGTKSF
+1 
-12 LVMEAVNGKS
+12 
-22 IGQRMRKGERFSS
+22 
-35 REILKTGIALSG
+35 
-47 ILCYLH
+47 
-53 AQNPPV
+53 
-59 FYRDLKPDN
+59 
-68 VMITERGEIY
+68 
-78 LVDFGA
+78 
-84 AGTEETGVEVRYG
+84 
-97 TRGYAAPEQYNGKC
+97 
-111 DARSDLYA
+111 
-119 LGALL
+119 
-124 AAMAKHAKKRQ
+124 
-135 KRGLWRVMEKCMQK
+135 
-149 KPEERYASAREVKK
+149 
-163 ALRRLERKQ
+163 
-172 KGRKTLRIFAVFA
+172 
-185 FLTGGAAAVASRMP
+185 
-199 WGQFPAADEWEE
+199 
-211 QGDLWFCGNP
+211 
-221 VEEGSLPNYQ
+221 
-231 KAREAFLKA
+231 
-240 DHLSQAGR
+240 
-248 VEQELVEYCLADDA
+248 
-262 AREKMQM
+262 
-269 EPLLAEFYDD
+269 
-279 TQQEP
+279 
-284 EKEKRCRRY
+284 
-293 LAVAGMYFSFSEEL
+293 
-307 ARENDTDAMRKGIE
+307 
-321 VLEKA
+321 
-326 AGENME
+326 
-332 GKWEAVIWQRLADAC
+332 
-347 YLGGK
+347 
-352 SGDGEREQD
+352 
-361 WCQESFLYYERL
+361 
-373 LCSRQDGNRRKNLL
+373 
-387 RAAELALQFDM
+387 
-398 QEKTEPQRGSRNSGN
+398 
-413 GGGHFLSA
+413 
-421 DQKKMGGSRMRKKTI
+421 MRKKTI

-442 FLAVQGIEVHA
+442 FLAIQGIEVHA
-453 ETQQTTGEAASAVES
+453 ETQQATGEAASAVES
-468 VELEAEII
+468 VELEAEIT

-519 TDPAETGKKETEEEK
+519 TDPAETGKKETEGEEK

-548 AERWEETDT
+548 AERWEEEEEEISEDSESGKPEELPEAGDMGSGESESEEGCEETDT
-557 KESGTEE
+557 KESETEE
-564 SDSERT
+564 
-570 DFGEMDTEKPDYE
+570 P
-583 DAGSEKS
+583 
-590 GTENLMP
+590 
-597 EDSEPEKPDMEE
+597 
-609 TKQESPS
+609 
-616 TEKESENQTSETKA
+616 ENQTSETKT

-635 PTVMPDAGKAN
+635 PTVMPDAGKSN

-741 PADTSVEI
+741 PADTSVEV

-781 WKENKICLKAESLS
+781 WKENKICLKAGSLS

-834 SQKPKGTH
+834 SQRPKGTR
-842 LLQSLRRLWNLIRA
+842 LWQSLRRLWNLIRA

>member
-1 MELLESGTKSF
+1 
-12 LVMEAVNGKS
+12 
-22 IGQRMRKGERFSS
+22 
-35 REILKTGIALSG
+35 
-47 ILCYLH
+47 
-53 AQNPPV
+53 
-59 FYRDLKPDN
+59 
-68 VMITERGEIY
+68 
-78 LVDFGA
+78 
-84 AGTEETGVEVRYG
+84 
-97 TRGYAAPEQYNGKC
+97 
-111 DARSDLYA
+111 
-119 LGALL
+119 
-124 AAMAKHAKKRQ
+124 
-135 KRGLWRVMEKCMQK
+135 
-149 KPEERYASAREVKK
+149 
-163 ALRRLERKQ
+163 
-172 KGRKTLRIFAVFA
+172 
-185 FLTGGAAAVASRMP
+185 
-199 WGQFPAADEWEE
+199 
-211 QGDLWFCGNP
+211 
-221 VEEGSLPNYQ
+221 
-231 KAREAFLKA
+231 
-240 DHLSQAGR
+240 
-248 VEQELVEYCLADDA
+248 
-262 AREKMQM
+262 
-269 EPLLAEFYDD
+269 
-279 TQQEP
+279 
-284 EKEKRCRRY
+284 
-293 LAVAGMYFSFSEEL
+293 
-307 ARENDTDAMRKGIE
+307 
-321 VLEKA
+321 
-326 AGENME
+326 
-332 GKWEAVIWQRLADAC
+332 
-347 YLGGK
+347 
-352 SGDGEREQD
+352 
-361 WCQESFLYYERL
+361 
-373 LCSRQDGNRRKNLL
+373 
-387 RAAELALQFDM
+387 
-398 QEKTEPQRGSRNSGN
+398 
-413 GGGHFLSA
+413 
-421 DQKKMGGSRMRKKTI
+421 
-436 CAMMTG
+436 MMTG

-468 VELEAEII
+468 VELEAEIT

-519 TDPAETGKKETEEEK
+519 TDPAETGKKETEGEEK

-548 AERWEETDT
+548 AERWEEEEEEISEDSESGKPEELPEAGDMGSGESESEEGCEETDT
-557 KESGTEE
+557 KESETEE
-564 SDSERT
+564 
-570 DFGEMDTEKPDYE
+570 P
-583 DAGSEKS
+583 
-590 GTENLMP
+590 
-597 EDSEPEKPDMEE
+597 
-609 TKQESPS
+609 
-616 TEKESENQTSETKA
+616 ENQTSETKT

-635 PTVMPDAGKAN
+635 PTVMPDAGKSN

-685 DDTPLQTEESSPP
+685 DDIPLQTEESSPP

-741 PADTSVEI
+741 PADTSVEV

-781 WKENKICLKAESLS
+781 WKENKICLKAGSLS

-834 SQKPKGTH
+834 SQRPKGTR
-842 LLQSLRRLWNLIRA
+842 LWQSLRRLWNLIRA

>member
-1 MELLESGTKSF
+1 
-12 LVMEAVNGKS
+12 
-22 IGQRMRKGERFSS
+22 
-35 REILKTGIALSG
+35 
-47 ILCYLH
+47 
-53 AQNPPV
+53 
-59 FYRDLKPDN
+59 
-68 VMITERGEIY
+68 
-78 LVDFGA
+78 
-84 AGTEETGVEVRYG
+84 
-97 TRGYAAPEQYNGKC
+97 
-111 DARSDLYA
+111 
-119 LGALL
+119 
-124 AAMAKHAKKRQ
+124 
-135 KRGLWRVMEKCMQK
+135 
-149 KPEERYASAREVKK
+149 
-163 ALRRLERKQ
+163 
-172 KGRKTLRIFAVFA
+172 
-185 FLTGGAAAVASRMP
+185 
-199 WGQFPAADEWEE
+199 
-211 QGDLWFCGNP
+211 
-221 VEEGSLPNYQ
+221 
-231 KAREAFLKA
+231 
-240 DHLSQAGR
+240 
-248 VEQELVEYCLADDA
+248 
-262 AREKMQM
+262 
-269 EPLLAEFYDD
+269 
-279 TQQEP
+279 
-284 EKEKRCRRY
+284 
-293 LAVAGMYFSFSEEL
+293 
-307 ARENDTDAMRKGIE
+307 
-321 VLEKA
+321 
-326 AGENME
+326 
-332 GKWEAVIWQRLADAC
+332 
-347 YLGGK
+347 
-352 SGDGEREQD
+352 
-361 WCQESFLYYERL
+361 
-373 LCSRQDGNRRKNLL
+373 
-387 RAAELALQFDM
+387 
-398 QEKTEPQRGSRNSGN
+398 
-413 GGGHFLSA
+413 
-421 DQKKMGGSRMRKKTI
+421 
-436 CAMMTG
+436 MMTG

-519 TDPAETGKKETEEEK
+519 TDPAETGKKETEGEEK

-548 AERWEETDT
+548 AEKWEEEEEEISEDSESGKPEELPEAGDMGSGESESEEGCEETDT
-557 KESGTEE
+557 KESETE
-564 SDSERT
+564 
-570 DFGEMDTEKPDYE
+570 
-583 DAGSEKS
+583 
-590 GTENLMP
+590 
-597 EDSEPEKPDMEE
+597 
-609 TKQESPS
+609 
-616 TEKESENQTSETKA
+616 ESENQTSETKA

-635 PTVMPDAGKAN
+635 PTVMPDAGKSH

-685 DDTPLQTEESSPP
+685 DDIPLQTEESSPP

-705 SAGEEP
+705 SAGEKP

-834 SQKPKGTH
+834 SQKPKGTR

>member
-1 MELLESGTKSF
+1 
-12 LVMEAVNGKS
+12 
-22 IGQRMRKGERFSS
+22 
-35 REILKTGIALSG
+35 
-47 ILCYLH
+47 
-53 AQNPPV
+53 
-59 FYRDLKPDN
+59 
-68 VMITERGEIY
+68 
-78 LVDFGA
+78 
-84 AGTEETGVEVRYG
+84 
-97 TRGYAAPEQYNGKC
+97 
-111 DARSDLYA
+111 
-119 LGALL
+119 
-124 AAMAKHAKKRQ
+124 
-135 KRGLWRVMEKCMQK
+135 
-149 KPEERYASAREVKK
+149 
-163 ALRRLERKQ
+163 
-172 KGRKTLRIFAVFA
+172 
-185 FLTGGAAAVASRMP
+185 
-199 WGQFPAADEWEE
+199 
-211 QGDLWFCGNP
+211 
-221 VEEGSLPNYQ
+221 
-231 KAREAFLKA
+231 
-240 DHLSQAGR
+240 
-248 VEQELVEYCLADDA
+248 
-262 AREKMQM
+262 
-269 EPLLAEFYDD
+269 
-279 TQQEP
+279 
-284 EKEKRCRRY
+284 
-293 LAVAGMYFSFSEEL
+293 
-307 ARENDTDAMRKGIE
+307 
-321 VLEKA
+321 
-326 AGENME
+326 
-332 GKWEAVIWQRLADAC
+332 
-347 YLGGK
+347 
-352 SGDGEREQD
+352 
-361 WCQESFLYYERL
+361 
-373 LCSRQDGNRRKNLL
+373 
-387 RAAELALQFDM
+387 
-398 QEKTEPQRGSRNSGN
+398 
-413 GGGHFLSA
+413 
-421 DQKKMGGSRMRKKTI
+421 MRKKTI

-519 TDPAETGKKETEEEK
+519 TDPAETGKKEKEGEEK

-557 KESGTEE
+557 KESETEE

-583 DAGSEKS
+583 DTGSEKS

-597 EDSEPEKPDMEE
+597 EDPEPEKPDMEE

-685 DDTPLQTEESSPP
+685 DDIPLQTEESSPP
-698 PAETPSE
+698 PAETPSK

-711 SQIPPQ
+711 SQIRPQ
-717 IIADFILSQIA
+717 IIADFVLSQIA

-834 SQKPKGTH
+834 SQKPKGTR

>member
-1 MELLESGTKSF
+1 
-12 LVMEAVNGKS
+12 
-22 IGQRMRKGERFSS
+22 
-35 REILKTGIALSG
+35 
-47 ILCYLH
+47 
-53 AQNPPV
+53 
-59 FYRDLKPDN
+59 
-68 VMITERGEIY
+68 
-78 LVDFGA
+78 
-84 AGTEETGVEVRYG
+84 
-97 TRGYAAPEQYNGKC
+97 
-111 DARSDLYA
+111 
-119 LGALL
+119 
-124 AAMAKHAKKRQ
+124 
-135 KRGLWRVMEKCMQK
+135 
-149 KPEERYASAREVKK
+149 
-163 ALRRLERKQ
+163 
-172 KGRKTLRIFAVFA
+172 
-185 FLTGGAAAVASRMP
+185 
-199 WGQFPAADEWEE
+199 
-211 QGDLWFCGNP
+211 
-221 VEEGSLPNYQ
+221 
-231 KAREAFLKA
+231 
-240 DHLSQAGR
+240 
-248 VEQELVEYCLADDA
+248 
-262 AREKMQM
+262 
-269 EPLLAEFYDD
+269 
-279 TQQEP
+279 
-284 EKEKRCRRY
+284 
-293 LAVAGMYFSFSEEL
+293 
-307 ARENDTDAMRKGIE
+307 
-321 VLEKA
+321 
-326 AGENME
+326 
-332 GKWEAVIWQRLADAC
+332 
-347 YLGGK
+347 
-352 SGDGEREQD
+352 
-361 WCQESFLYYERL
+361 
-373 LCSRQDGNRRKNLL
+373 
-387 RAAELALQFDM
+387 
-398 QEKTEPQRGSRNSGN
+398 
-413 GGGHFLSA
+413 
-421 DQKKMGGSRMRKKTI
+421 MRKKTI

-453 ETQQTTGEAASAVES
+453 ETQQMTGEAASAVES

-499 EEEPPIEEKPEQEP
+499 EEEPPIEEKPEQES

-519 TDPAETGKKETEEEK
+519 TDPAETGKKETEGEEK
-534 MLPPTVIPDPEKEP
+534 MLSPTVIPDPEKEP
-548 AERWEETDT
+548 AEKWEEEEEEISEDSESGKPEELPEAGDMGSGESEEGCEETDT
-557 KESGTEE
+557 KESETE
-564 SDSERT
+564 
-570 DFGEMDTEKPDYE
+570 
-583 DAGSEKS
+583 
-590 GTENLMP
+590 
-597 EDSEPEKPDMEE
+597 
-609 TKQESPS
+609 
-616 TEKESENQTSETKA
+616 ESENQTSETKA

-635 PTVMPDAGKAN
+635 PTVMPDAGKSN

-685 DDTPLQTEESSPP
+685 DDIPLQTEESSPP

-728 DEDFEAPNPLIIR
+728 DEDFEALNPLIIR
-741 PADTSVEI
+741 PADTSIEV

-834 SQKPKGTH
+834 SQRTKGTR
-842 LLQSLRRLWNLIRA
+842 LWQSLRRLWNLIRA

>member
-1 MELLESGTKSF
+1 
-12 LVMEAVNGKS
+12 
-22 IGQRMRKGERFSS
+22 
-35 REILKTGIALSG
+35 
-47 ILCYLH
+47 
-53 AQNPPV
+53 
-59 FYRDLKPDN
+59 
-68 VMITERGEIY
+68 
-78 LVDFGA
+78 
-84 AGTEETGVEVRYG
+84 
-97 TRGYAAPEQYNGKC
+97 
-111 DARSDLYA
+111 
-119 LGALL
+119 
-124 AAMAKHAKKRQ
+124 
-135 KRGLWRVMEKCMQK
+135 
-149 KPEERYASAREVKK
+149 
-163 ALRRLERKQ
+163 
-172 KGRKTLRIFAVFA
+172 
-185 FLTGGAAAVASRMP
+185 
-199 WGQFPAADEWEE
+199 
-211 QGDLWFCGNP
+211 
-221 VEEGSLPNYQ
+221 
-231 KAREAFLKA
+231 
-240 DHLSQAGR
+240 
-248 VEQELVEYCLADDA
+248 
-262 AREKMQM
+262 
-269 EPLLAEFYDD
+269 
-279 TQQEP
+279 
-284 EKEKRCRRY
+284 
-293 LAVAGMYFSFSEEL
+293 
-307 ARENDTDAMRKGIE
+307 
-321 VLEKA
+321 
-326 AGENME
+326 
-332 GKWEAVIWQRLADAC
+332 
-347 YLGGK
+347 
-352 SGDGEREQD
+352 
-361 WCQESFLYYERL
+361 
-373 LCSRQDGNRRKNLL
+373 
-387 RAAELALQFDM
+387 
-398 QEKTEPQRGSRNSGN
+398 
-413 GGGHFLSA
+413 
-421 DQKKMGGSRMRKKTI
+421 MRKKTI

-557 KESGTEE
+557 KESETEE

-583 DAGSEKS
+583 DTGSEKS

-597 EDSEPEKPDMEE
+597 EDPEPEKPDMEE

-685 DDTPLQTEESSPP
+685 DDIPLQTEESSPP
-698 PAETPSE
+698 PAETPSK

-711 SQIPPQ
+711 SQIRPQ
-717 IIADFILSQIA
+717 IIADFVLSQIA

-834 SQKPKGTH
+834 SQKPKGTR

>member
-1 MELLESGTKSF
+1 
-12 LVMEAVNGKS
+12 
-22 IGQRMRKGERFSS
+22 
-35 REILKTGIALSG
+35 
-47 ILCYLH
+47 
-53 AQNPPV
+53 
-59 FYRDLKPDN
+59 
-68 VMITERGEIY
+68 
-78 LVDFGA
+78 
-84 AGTEETGVEVRYG
+84 
-97 TRGYAAPEQYNGKC
+97 
-111 DARSDLYA
+111 
-119 LGALL
+119 
-124 AAMAKHAKKRQ
+124 
-135 KRGLWRVMEKCMQK
+135 
-149 KPEERYASAREVKK
+149 
-163 ALRRLERKQ
+163 
-172 KGRKTLRIFAVFA
+172 
-185 FLTGGAAAVASRMP
+185 
-199 WGQFPAADEWEE
+199 
-211 QGDLWFCGNP
+211 
-221 VEEGSLPNYQ
+221 
-231 KAREAFLKA
+231 
-240 DHLSQAGR
+240 
-248 VEQELVEYCLADDA
+248 
-262 AREKMQM
+262 
-269 EPLLAEFYDD
+269 
-279 TQQEP
+279 
-284 EKEKRCRRY
+284 
-293 LAVAGMYFSFSEEL
+293 
-307 ARENDTDAMRKGIE
+307 
-321 VLEKA
+321 
-326 AGENME
+326 
-332 GKWEAVIWQRLADAC
+332 
-347 YLGGK
+347 
-352 SGDGEREQD
+352 
-361 WCQESFLYYERL
+361 
-373 LCSRQDGNRRKNLL
+373 
-387 RAAELALQFDM
+387 
-398 QEKTEPQRGSRNSGN
+398 
-413 GGGHFLSA
+413 
-421 DQKKMGGSRMRKKTI
+421 
-436 CAMMTG
+436 MMTG

-519 TDPAETGKKETEEEK
+519 TDPAETGKKEKEGEEK

-548 AERWEETDT
+548 AERWEEEEEEISEDSESGKPEELPEAGDMGSGESESEEGCEETDT
-557 KESGTEE
+557 KESETEE
-564 SDSERT
+564 
-570 DFGEMDTEKPDYE
+570 P
-583 DAGSEKS
+583 
-590 GTENLMP
+590 
-597 EDSEPEKPDMEE
+597 
-609 TKQESPS
+609 
-616 TEKESENQTSETKA
+616 ENQTSETKT

-635 PTVMPDAGKAN
+635 PTVMPDAGKSN

-653 EPGQSSP
+653 GPGQSSP

-685 DDTPLQTEESSPP
+685 DDIPLQTEESSPP
-698 PAETPSE
+698 PAETPSK

-711 SQIPPQ
+711 SQIRPQ
-717 IIADFILSQIA
+717 IIADFVLSQIA

-834 SQKPKGTH
+834 SQKPKGTR

>member
-1 MELLESGTKSF
+1 
-12 LVMEAVNGKS
+12 
-22 IGQRMRKGERFSS
+22 
-35 REILKTGIALSG
+35 
-47 ILCYLH
+47 
-53 AQNPPV
+53 
-59 FYRDLKPDN
+59 
-68 VMITERGEIY
+68 
-78 LVDFGA
+78 
-84 AGTEETGVEVRYG
+84 
-97 TRGYAAPEQYNGKC
+97 
-111 DARSDLYA
+111 
-119 LGALL
+119 
-124 AAMAKHAKKRQ
+124 
-135 KRGLWRVMEKCMQK
+135 
-149 KPEERYASAREVKK
+149 
-163 ALRRLERKQ
+163 
-172 KGRKTLRIFAVFA
+172 
-185 FLTGGAAAVASRMP
+185 
-199 WGQFPAADEWEE
+199 
-211 QGDLWFCGNP
+211 
-221 VEEGSLPNYQ
+221 
-231 KAREAFLKA
+231 
-240 DHLSQAGR
+240 
-248 VEQELVEYCLADDA
+248 
-262 AREKMQM
+262 
-269 EPLLAEFYDD
+269 
-279 TQQEP
+279 
-284 EKEKRCRRY
+284 
-293 LAVAGMYFSFSEEL
+293 
-307 ARENDTDAMRKGIE
+307 
-321 VLEKA
+321 
-326 AGENME
+326 
-332 GKWEAVIWQRLADAC
+332 
-347 YLGGK
+347 
-352 SGDGEREQD
+352 
-361 WCQESFLYYERL
+361 
-373 LCSRQDGNRRKNLL
+373 
-387 RAAELALQFDM
+387 
-398 QEKTEPQRGSRNSGN
+398 
-413 GGGHFLSA
+413 
-421 DQKKMGGSRMRKKTI
+421 
-436 CAMMTG
+436 MMTG
-442 FLAVQGIEVHA
+442 FLAIQGIEVHA

-513 EPPEEK
+513 ETPEEK
-519 TDPAETGKKETEEEK
+519 TDPAETGKKETEGEEK

-548 AERWEETDT
+548 AERWEEGCEETDT
-557 KESGTEE
+557 KESETEE

-570 DFGEMDTEKPDYE
+570 DFGE
-583 DAGSEKS
+583 
-590 GTENLMP
+590 
-597 EDSEPEKPDMEE
+597 EE

-616 TEKESENQTSETKA
+616 TEKESENQNSETKA

-635 PTVMPDAGKAN
+635 PTVMPDAGKSN

-685 DDTPLQTEESSPP
+685 DDIPLQTEESSPP

-741 PADTSVEI
+741 PADTSVEV

-816 PWEVNVKPKTS
+816 PWEVNVNPKTS

-834 SQKPKGTH
+834 SQRPKGTR
-842 LLQSLRRLWNLIRA
+842 LWQSLRRLWNLIRA

>member
-1 MELLESGTKSF
+1 
-12 LVMEAVNGKS
+12 
-22 IGQRMRKGERFSS
+22 
-35 REILKTGIALSG
+35 
-47 ILCYLH
+47 
-53 AQNPPV
+53 
-59 FYRDLKPDN
+59 
-68 VMITERGEIY
+68 
-78 LVDFGA
+78 
-84 AGTEETGVEVRYG
+84 
-97 TRGYAAPEQYNGKC
+97 
-111 DARSDLYA
+111 
-119 LGALL
+119 
-124 AAMAKHAKKRQ
+124 
-135 KRGLWRVMEKCMQK
+135 
-149 KPEERYASAREVKK
+149 
-163 ALRRLERKQ
+163 
-172 KGRKTLRIFAVFA
+172 
-185 FLTGGAAAVASRMP
+185 
-199 WGQFPAADEWEE
+199 
-211 QGDLWFCGNP
+211 
-221 VEEGSLPNYQ
+221 
-231 KAREAFLKA
+231 
-240 DHLSQAGR
+240 
-248 VEQELVEYCLADDA
+248 
-262 AREKMQM
+262 
-269 EPLLAEFYDD
+269 
-279 TQQEP
+279 
-284 EKEKRCRRY
+284 
-293 LAVAGMYFSFSEEL
+293 
-307 ARENDTDAMRKGIE
+307 
-321 VLEKA
+321 
-326 AGENME
+326 
-332 GKWEAVIWQRLADAC
+332 
-347 YLGGK
+347 
-352 SGDGEREQD
+352 
-361 WCQESFLYYERL
+361 
-373 LCSRQDGNRRKNLL
+373 
-387 RAAELALQFDM
+387 
-398 QEKTEPQRGSRNSGN
+398 
-413 GGGHFLSA
+413 
-421 DQKKMGGSRMRKKTI
+421 MRKKTI

-519 TDPAETGKKETEEEK
+519 TDPAETGKKETEGEEK

-548 AERWEETDT
+548 AERWEEEEEEISEDSESGKPEELPEAGDMGSGESESEEGCEETDT
-557 KESGTEE
+557 KESETE
-564 SDSERT
+564 
-570 DFGEMDTEKPDYE
+570 
-583 DAGSEKS
+583 
-590 GTENLMP
+590 
-597 EDSEPEKPDMEE
+597 
-609 TKQESPS
+609 
-616 TEKESENQTSETKA
+616 ESENQTSETKA

-635 PTVMPDAGKAN
+635 PTVMPDAGKSN

-685 DDTPLQTEESSPP
+685 DDIPLQTEESSPP

-728 DEDFEAPNPLIIR
+728 DEDFEAPIPLIIR

-834 SQKPKGTH
+834 SQKPKGTR
-842 LLQSLRRLWNLIRA
+842 LWQSLRRLWNLIRA

>member
-1 MELLESGTKSF
+1 
-12 LVMEAVNGKS
+12 
-22 IGQRMRKGERFSS
+22 
-35 REILKTGIALSG
+35 
-47 ILCYLH
+47 
-53 AQNPPV
+53 
-59 FYRDLKPDN
+59 
-68 VMITERGEIY
+68 
-78 LVDFGA
+78 
-84 AGTEETGVEVRYG
+84 
-97 TRGYAAPEQYNGKC
+97 
-111 DARSDLYA
+111 
-119 LGALL
+119 
-124 AAMAKHAKKRQ
+124 
-135 KRGLWRVMEKCMQK
+135 
-149 KPEERYASAREVKK
+149 
-163 ALRRLERKQ
+163 
-172 KGRKTLRIFAVFA
+172 
-185 FLTGGAAAVASRMP
+185 
-199 WGQFPAADEWEE
+199 
-211 QGDLWFCGNP
+211 
-221 VEEGSLPNYQ
+221 
-231 KAREAFLKA
+231 
-240 DHLSQAGR
+240 
-248 VEQELVEYCLADDA
+248 
-262 AREKMQM
+262 
-269 EPLLAEFYDD
+269 
-279 TQQEP
+279 
-284 EKEKRCRRY
+284 
-293 LAVAGMYFSFSEEL
+293 
-307 ARENDTDAMRKGIE
+307 
-321 VLEKA
+321 
-326 AGENME
+326 
-332 GKWEAVIWQRLADAC
+332 
-347 YLGGK
+347 
-352 SGDGEREQD
+352 
-361 WCQESFLYYERL
+361 
-373 LCSRQDGNRRKNLL
+373 
-387 RAAELALQFDM
+387 
-398 QEKTEPQRGSRNSGN
+398 
-413 GGGHFLSA
+413 
-421 DQKKMGGSRMRKKTI
+421 MRKKTI

-519 TDPAETGKKETEEEK
+519 TDPAETGKKEKEGEEK

-548 AERWEETDT
+548 AERWEEEEKEISEDSESGKPGELPEAGDMGSGESESEEGCEETDT
-557 KESGTEE
+557 KESETE
-564 SDSERT
+564 
-570 DFGEMDTEKPDYE
+570 
-583 DAGSEKS
+583 
-590 GTENLMP
+590 
-597 EDSEPEKPDMEE
+597 
-609 TKQESPS
+609 
-616 TEKESENQTSETKA
+616 ESENQTSETKA

-635 PTVMPDAGKAN
+635 PAVMPDVGKAN
-646 TEKQEQT
+646 IKKQEQT

-685 DDTPLQTEESSPP
+685 DDIPLQTEESSPP

-834 SQKPKGTH
+834 SQKPKGTR

>member
-1 MELLESGTKSF
+1 
-12 LVMEAVNGKS
+12 
-22 IGQRMRKGERFSS
+22 
-35 REILKTGIALSG
+35 
-47 ILCYLH
+47 
-53 AQNPPV
+53 
-59 FYRDLKPDN
+59 
-68 VMITERGEIY
+68 
-78 LVDFGA
+78 
-84 AGTEETGVEVRYG
+84 
-97 TRGYAAPEQYNGKC
+97 
-111 DARSDLYA
+111 
-119 LGALL
+119 
-124 AAMAKHAKKRQ
+124 
-135 KRGLWRVMEKCMQK
+135 
-149 KPEERYASAREVKK
+149 
-163 ALRRLERKQ
+163 
-172 KGRKTLRIFAVFA
+172 
-185 FLTGGAAAVASRMP
+185 
-199 WGQFPAADEWEE
+199 
-211 QGDLWFCGNP
+211 
-221 VEEGSLPNYQ
+221 
-231 KAREAFLKA
+231 
-240 DHLSQAGR
+240 
-248 VEQELVEYCLADDA
+248 
-262 AREKMQM
+262 
-269 EPLLAEFYDD
+269 
-279 TQQEP
+279 
-284 EKEKRCRRY
+284 
-293 LAVAGMYFSFSEEL
+293 
-307 ARENDTDAMRKGIE
+307 
-321 VLEKA
+321 
-326 AGENME
+326 
-332 GKWEAVIWQRLADAC
+332 
-347 YLGGK
+347 
-352 SGDGEREQD
+352 
-361 WCQESFLYYERL
+361 
-373 LCSRQDGNRRKNLL
+373 
-387 RAAELALQFDM
+387 
-398 QEKTEPQRGSRNSGN
+398 
-413 GGGHFLSA
+413 
-421 DQKKMGGSRMRKKTI
+421 
-436 CAMMTG
+436 MMTG

-476 ENSDVT
+476 GNSDVT
-482 DADGKA
+482 AADGKA

-519 TDPAETGKKETEEEK
+519 TDSAETGKKETEEEK

-557 KESGTEE
+557 KESETEE

-570 DFGEMDTEKPDYE
+570 DFGEMDTEKPDYK
-583 DAGSEKS
+583 DTGSEKS

-597 EDSEPEKPDMEE
+597 EDPEPEKPDMEE

-635 PTVMPDAGKAN
+635 PTVMPDAGKSN

-698 PAETPSE
+698 SAETPSE

-781 WKENKICLKAESLS
+781 WKENKICLKAGSLS

-834 SQKPKGTH
+834 SQKPKGTR
-842 LLQSLRRLWNLIRA
+842 LLQSLRRLWNLIRT

>member
-1 MELLESGTKSF
+1 
-12 LVMEAVNGKS
+12 
-22 IGQRMRKGERFSS
+22 
-35 REILKTGIALSG
+35 
-47 ILCYLH
+47 
-53 AQNPPV
+53 
-59 FYRDLKPDN
+59 
-68 VMITERGEIY
+68 
-78 LVDFGA
+78 
-84 AGTEETGVEVRYG
+84 
-97 TRGYAAPEQYNGKC
+97 
-111 DARSDLYA
+111 
-119 LGALL
+119 
-124 AAMAKHAKKRQ
+124 
-135 KRGLWRVMEKCMQK
+135 
-149 KPEERYASAREVKK
+149 
-163 ALRRLERKQ
+163 
-172 KGRKTLRIFAVFA
+172 
-185 FLTGGAAAVASRMP
+185 
-199 WGQFPAADEWEE
+199 
-211 QGDLWFCGNP
+211 
-221 VEEGSLPNYQ
+221 
-231 KAREAFLKA
+231 
-240 DHLSQAGR
+240 
-248 VEQELVEYCLADDA
+248 
-262 AREKMQM
+262 
-269 EPLLAEFYDD
+269 
-279 TQQEP
+279 
-284 EKEKRCRRY
+284 
-293 LAVAGMYFSFSEEL
+293 
-307 ARENDTDAMRKGIE
+307 
-321 VLEKA
+321 
-326 AGENME
+326 
-332 GKWEAVIWQRLADAC
+332 
-347 YLGGK
+347 
-352 SGDGEREQD
+352 
-361 WCQESFLYYERL
+361 
-373 LCSRQDGNRRKNLL
+373 
-387 RAAELALQFDM
+387 
-398 QEKTEPQRGSRNSGN
+398 
-413 GGGHFLSA
+413 
-421 DQKKMGGSRMRKKTI
+421 
-436 CAMMTG
+436 MMTG

-488 GPEELLPDEKS
+488 GPGELLPDEKS
-499 EEEPPIEEKPEQEP
+499 EEEPPIEEKPE
-513 EPPEEK
+513 PPEEK
-519 TDPAETGKKETEEEK
+519 TNPAETGKKETEGEEK

-548 AERWEETDT
+548 AERWEEEEEEISEDSESGKPEELPEAGDMGSGESESEEGCEETDT
-557 KESGTEE
+557 KESETE
-564 SDSERT
+564 
-570 DFGEMDTEKPDYE
+570 
-583 DAGSEKS
+583 
-590 GTENLMP
+590 
-597 EDSEPEKPDMEE
+597 
-609 TKQESPS
+609 
-616 TEKESENQTSETKA
+616 ESENQTSETKA

-635 PTVMPDAGKAN
+635 PTVMPDAGKSN

-685 DDTPLQTEESSPP
+685 DDIPLQTEESSPP

-834 SQKPKGTH
+834 SQKPKGTR
-842 LLQSLRRLWNLIRA
+842 LWQSLRRLWNLIRA

>member
-1 MELLESGTKSF
+1 
-12 LVMEAVNGKS
+12 
-22 IGQRMRKGERFSS
+22 
-35 REILKTGIALSG
+35 
-47 ILCYLH
+47 
-53 AQNPPV
+53 
-59 FYRDLKPDN
+59 
-68 VMITERGEIY
+68 
-78 LVDFGA
+78 
-84 AGTEETGVEVRYG
+84 
-97 TRGYAAPEQYNGKC
+97 
-111 DARSDLYA
+111 
-119 LGALL
+119 
-124 AAMAKHAKKRQ
+124 
-135 KRGLWRVMEKCMQK
+135 
-149 KPEERYASAREVKK
+149 
-163 ALRRLERKQ
+163 
-172 KGRKTLRIFAVFA
+172 
-185 FLTGGAAAVASRMP
+185 
-199 WGQFPAADEWEE
+199 
-211 QGDLWFCGNP
+211 
-221 VEEGSLPNYQ
+221 
-231 KAREAFLKA
+231 
-240 DHLSQAGR
+240 
-248 VEQELVEYCLADDA
+248 
-262 AREKMQM
+262 
-269 EPLLAEFYDD
+269 
-279 TQQEP
+279 
-284 EKEKRCRRY
+284 
-293 LAVAGMYFSFSEEL
+293 
-307 ARENDTDAMRKGIE
+307 
-321 VLEKA
+321 
-326 AGENME
+326 
-332 GKWEAVIWQRLADAC
+332 
-347 YLGGK
+347 
-352 SGDGEREQD
+352 
-361 WCQESFLYYERL
+361 
-373 LCSRQDGNRRKNLL
+373 
-387 RAAELALQFDM
+387 
-398 QEKTEPQRGSRNSGN
+398 
-413 GGGHFLSA
+413 
-421 DQKKMGGSRMRKKTI
+421 MRKKTI

-548 AERWEETDT
+548 AERCEETDT
-557 KESGTEE
+557 KESETEE

-583 DAGSEKS
+583 DTGSEKS

-597 EDSEPEKPDMEE
+597 EDPEPEKPDMEE

-635 PTVMPDAGKAN
+635 PTVMPDAGKSN

-653 EPGQSSP
+653 GPGQSSP

-685 DDTPLQTEESSPP
+685 DDIPLQTEESSPP
-698 PAETPSE
+698 PAETPSK

-711 SQIPPQ
+711 SQIRPQ
-717 IIADFILSQIA
+717 IIADFVLSQIA

-834 SQKPKGTH
+834 SQKPKGTR

>member
-1 MELLESGTKSF
+1 
-12 LVMEAVNGKS
+12 
-22 IGQRMRKGERFSS
+22 MRKGERFSS

-97 TRGYAAPEQYNGKC
+97 TRGYAAPEQYDGKC

-149 KPEERYASAREVKK
+149 KPEERYASAGEVKK
-163 ALRRLERKQ
+163 ALRRLERKRNPPVFYRDLKPDNVMITERGEIYLVDFGAAGTEETGVEVRYGTRGYAAPEQ
-172 KGRKTLRIFAVFA
+172 YDGKCDARSDLYALGALLAAMAKHAKKRQKRGLWRVMEKCMQKKPEERYASAGEVKKALRRLERKRKGRKTLRIFAVFA

-332 GKWEAVIWQRLADAC
+332 GQWEAVIWQRLADAC

-398 QEKTEPQRGSRNSGN
+398 QEK
-413 GGGHFLSA
+413 
-421 DQKKMGGSRMRKKTI
+421 
-436 CAMMTG
+436 
-442 FLAVQGIEVHA
+442 A
-453 ETQQTTGEAASAVES
+453 EQYLNEAA
-468 VELEAEII
+468 EIP
-476 ENSDVT
+476 
-482 DADGKA
+482 GM
-488 GPEELLPDEKS
+488 EEDIFYQQIRK
-499 EEEPPIEEKPEQEP
+499 
-513 EPPEEK
+513 
-519 TDPAETGKKETEEEK
+519 
-534 MLPPTVIPDPEKEP
+534 
-548 AERWEETDT
+548 RWEE
-557 KESGTEE
+557 
-564 SDSERT
+564 
-570 DFGEMDTEKPDYE
+570 
-583 DAGSEKS
+583 AG
-590 GTENLMP
+590 
-597 EDSEPEKPDMEE
+597 
-609 TKQESPS
+609 
-616 TEKESENQTSETKA
+616 
-630 PEKEE
+630 
-635 PTVMPDAGKAN
+635 
-646 TEKQEQT
+646 
-653 EPGQSSP
+653 
-660 EKEELKTDEQLP
+660 
-672 VAAATPEE
+672 
-680 VTQDP
+680 
-685 DDTPLQTEESSPP
+685 
-698 PAETPSE
+698 
-705 SAGEEP
+705 
-711 SQIPPQ
+711 
-717 IIADFILSQIA
+717 
-728 DEDFEAPNPLIIR
+728 
-741 PADTSVEI
+741 
-749 DPGYTPEILL
+749 
-759 EGAADTAEIL
+759 
-769 SCMVNGSEAEYE
+769 
-781 WKENKICLKAESLS
+781 
-795 EGYNRI
+795 
-801 TVKVRGAD
+801 
-809 GIVRTMK
+809 
-816 PWEVNVKPKTS
+816 
-827 TLVSQRT
+827 
-834 SQKPKGTH
+834 
-842 LLQSLRRLWNLIRA
+842 
-856 IAEIQN
+856 
-862 QTTRYLRALCRK
+862 

>member
-1 MELLESGTKSF
+1 
-12 LVMEAVNGKS
+12 
-22 IGQRMRKGERFSS
+22 
-35 REILKTGIALSG
+35 
-47 ILCYLH
+47 
-53 AQNPPV
+53 
-59 FYRDLKPDN
+59 
-68 VMITERGEIY
+68 
-78 LVDFGA
+78 
-84 AGTEETGVEVRYG
+84 
-97 TRGYAAPEQYNGKC
+97 
-111 DARSDLYA
+111 
-119 LGALL
+119 
-124 AAMAKHAKKRQ
+124 
-135 KRGLWRVMEKCMQK
+135 
-149 KPEERYASAREVKK
+149 
-163 ALRRLERKQ
+163 
-172 KGRKTLRIFAVFA
+172 
-185 FLTGGAAAVASRMP
+185 
-199 WGQFPAADEWEE
+199 
-211 QGDLWFCGNP
+211 
-221 VEEGSLPNYQ
+221 
-231 KAREAFLKA
+231 
-240 DHLSQAGR
+240 
-248 VEQELVEYCLADDA
+248 
-262 AREKMQM
+262 
-269 EPLLAEFYDD
+269 
-279 TQQEP
+279 
-284 EKEKRCRRY
+284 
-293 LAVAGMYFSFSEEL
+293 
-307 ARENDTDAMRKGIE
+307 
-321 VLEKA
+321 
-326 AGENME
+326 
-332 GKWEAVIWQRLADAC
+332 
-347 YLGGK
+347 
-352 SGDGEREQD
+352 
-361 WCQESFLYYERL
+361 
-373 LCSRQDGNRRKNLL
+373 
-387 RAAELALQFDM
+387 
-398 QEKTEPQRGSRNSGN
+398 
-413 GGGHFLSA
+413 
-421 DQKKMGGSRMRKKTI
+421 MRKKTI

-557 KESGTEE
+557 KESETEE

-597 EDSEPEKPDMEE
+597 EDPEPEKPDMEE

-635 PTVMPDAGKAN
+635 PTVMPDAGKSN

-653 EPGQSSP
+653 GPGQSSP

-685 DDTPLQTEESSPP
+685 DDIPLQTEESSPP

-711 SQIPPQ
+711 SQIRPQ

-834 SQKPKGTH
+834 SQKPKGTR

>member
-1 MELLESGTKSF
+1 
-12 LVMEAVNGKS
+12 
-22 IGQRMRKGERFSS
+22 
-35 REILKTGIALSG
+35 
-47 ILCYLH
+47 
-53 AQNPPV
+53 
-59 FYRDLKPDN
+59 
-68 VMITERGEIY
+68 
-78 LVDFGA
+78 
-84 AGTEETGVEVRYG
+84 
-97 TRGYAAPEQYNGKC
+97 
-111 DARSDLYA
+111 
-119 LGALL
+119 
-124 AAMAKHAKKRQ
+124 
-135 KRGLWRVMEKCMQK
+135 
-149 KPEERYASAREVKK
+149 
-163 ALRRLERKQ
+163 
-172 KGRKTLRIFAVFA
+172 
-185 FLTGGAAAVASRMP
+185 
-199 WGQFPAADEWEE
+199 
-211 QGDLWFCGNP
+211 
-221 VEEGSLPNYQ
+221 
-231 KAREAFLKA
+231 
-240 DHLSQAGR
+240 
-248 VEQELVEYCLADDA
+248 
-262 AREKMQM
+262 
-269 EPLLAEFYDD
+269 
-279 TQQEP
+279 
-284 EKEKRCRRY
+284 
-293 LAVAGMYFSFSEEL
+293 
-307 ARENDTDAMRKGIE
+307 
-321 VLEKA
+321 
-326 AGENME
+326 
-332 GKWEAVIWQRLADAC
+332 
-347 YLGGK
+347 
-352 SGDGEREQD
+352 
-361 WCQESFLYYERL
+361 
-373 LCSRQDGNRRKNLL
+373 
-387 RAAELALQFDM
+387 
-398 QEKTEPQRGSRNSGN
+398 
-413 GGGHFLSA
+413 
-421 DQKKMGGSRMRKKTI
+421 
-436 CAMMTG
+436 MMTG

-635 PTVMPDAGKAN
+635 PTVMPDAGKSN

-653 EPGQSSP
+653 GPGQSSP

-685 DDTPLQTEESSPP
+685 DDIPLQTEESSPP
-698 PAETPSE
+698 PAETPSK

-711 SQIPPQ
+711 SQIRPQ
-717 IIADFILSQIA
+717 IIADFVLSQIA

-834 SQKPKGTH
+834 SQKPKGTR

>member
-1 MELLESGTKSF
+1 
-12 LVMEAVNGKS
+12 
-22 IGQRMRKGERFSS
+22 
-35 REILKTGIALSG
+35 
-47 ILCYLH
+47 
-53 AQNPPV
+53 
-59 FYRDLKPDN
+59 
-68 VMITERGEIY
+68 
-78 LVDFGA
+78 
-84 AGTEETGVEVRYG
+84 
-97 TRGYAAPEQYNGKC
+97 
-111 DARSDLYA
+111 
-119 LGALL
+119 
-124 AAMAKHAKKRQ
+124 
-135 KRGLWRVMEKCMQK
+135 
-149 KPEERYASAREVKK
+149 
-163 ALRRLERKQ
+163 
-172 KGRKTLRIFAVFA
+172 
-185 FLTGGAAAVASRMP
+185 
-199 WGQFPAADEWEE
+199 
-211 QGDLWFCGNP
+211 
-221 VEEGSLPNYQ
+221 
-231 KAREAFLKA
+231 
-240 DHLSQAGR
+240 
-248 VEQELVEYCLADDA
+248 
-262 AREKMQM
+262 
-269 EPLLAEFYDD
+269 
-279 TQQEP
+279 
-284 EKEKRCRRY
+284 
-293 LAVAGMYFSFSEEL
+293 
-307 ARENDTDAMRKGIE
+307 
-321 VLEKA
+321 
-326 AGENME
+326 
-332 GKWEAVIWQRLADAC
+332 
-347 YLGGK
+347 
-352 SGDGEREQD
+352 
-361 WCQESFLYYERL
+361 
-373 LCSRQDGNRRKNLL
+373 
-387 RAAELALQFDM
+387 
-398 QEKTEPQRGSRNSGN
+398 
-413 GGGHFLSA
+413 
-421 DQKKMGGSRMRKKTI
+421 MRKKTI

-519 TDPAETGKKETEEEK
+519 TDPAETGKKETEGEEK

-548 AERWEETDT
+548 AERWEEEEKEISEDSESGKPEELPEEGDMGSGESESEEGCEETDT
-557 KESGTEE
+557 KESETE
-564 SDSERT
+564 
-570 DFGEMDTEKPDYE
+570 
-583 DAGSEKS
+583 
-590 GTENLMP
+590 
-597 EDSEPEKPDMEE
+597 
-609 TKQESPS
+609 
-616 TEKESENQTSETKA
+616 ESENQTSETKT

-635 PTVMPDAGKAN
+635 PTVMPDAGKSN

-653 EPGQSSP
+653 EPGKSSP

-685 DDTPLQTEESSPP
+685 DDIPLQTEESSPP

-741 PADTSVEI
+741 PADTSVEV

-834 SQKPKGTH
+834 SQKPKGTR
-842 LLQSLRRLWNLIRA
+842 LWQSLRRLWNLIRA

>member
-1 MELLESGTKSF
+1 
-12 LVMEAVNGKS
+12 
-22 IGQRMRKGERFSS
+22 
-35 REILKTGIALSG
+35 
-47 ILCYLH
+47 
-53 AQNPPV
+53 
-59 FYRDLKPDN
+59 
-68 VMITERGEIY
+68 
-78 LVDFGA
+78 
-84 AGTEETGVEVRYG
+84 
-97 TRGYAAPEQYNGKC
+97 
-111 DARSDLYA
+111 
-119 LGALL
+119 
-124 AAMAKHAKKRQ
+124 
-135 KRGLWRVMEKCMQK
+135 
-149 KPEERYASAREVKK
+149 
-163 ALRRLERKQ
+163 
-172 KGRKTLRIFAVFA
+172 
-185 FLTGGAAAVASRMP
+185 
-199 WGQFPAADEWEE
+199 
-211 QGDLWFCGNP
+211 
-221 VEEGSLPNYQ
+221 
-231 KAREAFLKA
+231 
-240 DHLSQAGR
+240 
-248 VEQELVEYCLADDA
+248 
-262 AREKMQM
+262 
-269 EPLLAEFYDD
+269 
-279 TQQEP
+279 
-284 EKEKRCRRY
+284 
-293 LAVAGMYFSFSEEL
+293 
-307 ARENDTDAMRKGIE
+307 
-321 VLEKA
+321 
-326 AGENME
+326 
-332 GKWEAVIWQRLADAC
+332 
-347 YLGGK
+347 
-352 SGDGEREQD
+352 
-361 WCQESFLYYERL
+361 
-373 LCSRQDGNRRKNLL
+373 
-387 RAAELALQFDM
+387 
-398 QEKTEPQRGSRNSGN
+398 
-413 GGGHFLSA
+413 
-421 DQKKMGGSRMRKKTI
+421 
-436 CAMMTG
+436 MMTG
-442 FLAVQGIEVHA
+442 FLAIQGIEVHA
-453 ETQQTTGEAASAVES
+453 ETQQTTGEAASA

-513 EPPEEK
+513 ETPEEK
-519 TDPAETGKKETEEEK
+519 TDPAETGKEETEGEEK

-548 AERWEETDT
+548 AERWEEEEEEISEDSESGKPEELPEAGDMGSGESESEEGCEETDT
-557 KESGTEE
+557 KESETEE

-570 DFGEMDTEKPDYE
+570 DFGE
-583 DAGSEKS
+583 
-590 GTENLMP
+590 
-597 EDSEPEKPDMEE
+597 EE

-616 TEKESENQTSETKA
+616 TEKESENQNSETKA

-635 PTVMPDAGKAN
+635 PTVMPDAGKSN

-672 VAAATPEE
+672 VAAAAPEE

-685 DDTPLQTEESSPP
+685 DDIPLQTEESSPP

-741 PADTSVEI
+741 PADTSVEV

-816 PWEVNVKPKTS
+816 PWEVNVNPKTS

-834 SQKPKGTH
+834 SQRPKGTR
-842 LLQSLRRLWNLIRA
+842 LWQSLRRLWNLIRA

>member
-1 MELLESGTKSF
+1 
-12 LVMEAVNGKS
+12 
-22 IGQRMRKGERFSS
+22 
-35 REILKTGIALSG
+35 
-47 ILCYLH
+47 
-53 AQNPPV
+53 
-59 FYRDLKPDN
+59 
-68 VMITERGEIY
+68 
-78 LVDFGA
+78 
-84 AGTEETGVEVRYG
+84 
-97 TRGYAAPEQYNGKC
+97 
-111 DARSDLYA
+111 
-119 LGALL
+119 
-124 AAMAKHAKKRQ
+124 
-135 KRGLWRVMEKCMQK
+135 
-149 KPEERYASAREVKK
+149 
-163 ALRRLERKQ
+163 
-172 KGRKTLRIFAVFA
+172 
-185 FLTGGAAAVASRMP
+185 
-199 WGQFPAADEWEE
+199 
-211 QGDLWFCGNP
+211 
-221 VEEGSLPNYQ
+221 
-231 KAREAFLKA
+231 
-240 DHLSQAGR
+240 
-248 VEQELVEYCLADDA
+248 
-262 AREKMQM
+262 
-269 EPLLAEFYDD
+269 
-279 TQQEP
+279 
-284 EKEKRCRRY
+284 
-293 LAVAGMYFSFSEEL
+293 
-307 ARENDTDAMRKGIE
+307 
-321 VLEKA
+321 
-326 AGENME
+326 
-332 GKWEAVIWQRLADAC
+332 
-347 YLGGK
+347 
-352 SGDGEREQD
+352 
-361 WCQESFLYYERL
+361 
-373 LCSRQDGNRRKNLL
+373 
-387 RAAELALQFDM
+387 
-398 QEKTEPQRGSRNSGN
+398 
-413 GGGHFLSA
+413 
-421 DQKKMGGSRMRKKTI
+421 
-436 CAMMTG
+436 MMTG

-519 TDPAETGKKETEEEK
+519 TDPAETGKKEKEGEEK

-548 AERWEETDT
+548 AERWEEEEEEISEDSESGKPEELPEAGDMGSGESESEEGCEETDT
-557 KESGTEE
+557 KESETE
-564 SDSERT
+564 
-570 DFGEMDTEKPDYE
+570 
-583 DAGSEKS
+583 
-590 GTENLMP
+590 
-597 EDSEPEKPDMEE
+597 
-609 TKQESPS
+609 
-616 TEKESENQTSETKA
+616 ESENQTSETKA

-635 PTVMPDAGKAN
+635 PAVMPDVGKAN
-646 TEKQEQT
+646 IKKQEQT

-685 DDTPLQTEESSPP
+685 DDIPLQTEESSPP

-834 SQKPKGTH
+834 SQKPKGTR